1 MMLGFVTGLTAE
13 ASLLRRVGGRVAI
26 GGGTPDGA
34 LRAAETLV
42 RDESVSALVSFGL
55 AGGLDPG
62 LPAGTLLVPR
72 MILEPHG
79 ATFPCDIR
87 LTEMFGGTTTDAM
100 VGGGHVAVTSEHKRA
115 LFASTGAAAIDL
127 ESVAVARVAAEHGL
141 GFAALRAI
149 ADPAGR
155 HLPPAALVALGPEGR
170 IALIQILKSVLR
182 RPGQIPDLIALGRE
196 AAAARRT
203 LHCALESYRSRVST
217 TGT

>member
-1 MMLGFVTGLTAE
+1 MLGFVTGLTAE
-13 ASLLRRVGGRVAI
+13 ASLLRRVGGRVAV

-34 LRAAETLV
+34 RRAAETLAQ
-42 RDESVSALVSFGL
+42 DKSVSALVSFGL

-62 LPAGTLLVPR
+62 LSAGTLLVPR
-72 MILEPHG
+72 MILDPHD

-87 LTEMFGGTTTDAM
+87 LTEMFGGTTADAII
-100 VGGGHVAVTSEHKRA
+100 GGGHLAVTPEHKQA

-127 ESVAVARVAAEHGL
+127 ESAAVARVAAEHGL

-149 ADPAGR
+149 ADPARR
-155 HLPPAALVALGPEGR
+155 HLPPAALVALGPDGR
-170 IALIQILKSVLR
+170 IALARIMKSVLR
-182 RPGQIPDLIALGRE
+182 RPAQIPELIALGRE

-203 LHCALESYRSRVST
+203 LQHALESYTSRVST